1 MANLEDQ
8 EHFGVAKLDDFNWK
22 QLVNFDAC
30 MRCGRCLDFCP
41 TFNTG
46 KPLKP
51 RQLIVEIGAYMNRQA
66 GLLAGPAG
74 PFGAEAGRHG
84 SGLTGGCDRTR
95 LEQVSVSANLIGEV

>member
-1 MANLEDQ
+1 
-8 EHFGVAKLDDFNWK
+8 
-22 QLVNFDAC
+22 

-74 PFGAEAGRHG
+74 ALGNRAGVRG
-84 SGLTGGCDRTR
+84 NA
-95 LEQVSVSANLIGEV
+95 VASANEPTLAQVPPLADLIGDVVSEDELWDCTTCRACMEQCP